1 MHPLDLVFFLLLIAW
16 PLARVLDWHRSRL
29 FAMGFVLLVVLGLPI
44 YLALSLLRWPVVPAL
59 VMLIAWEVQAVSVM
73 VGDEPPPPGTRRAR
87 YLPFAVALALVA
99 LVAALP
105 GWLLPRTPLFVPSGS
120 FLAGVVDVTWADSS
134 RTDAGGAPYLFP
146 VRLWFPA
153 EPAPKPR
160 RTMRHRAMQAFES
173 DLAMR
178 LPGQRGPWVV
188 RGLTRA
194 PIRLHADMRLA
205 TRQRDYPVVIL
216 SHGVPGSPA
225 LLATLATELASH
237 GYVVAS
243 PEHLGA
249 SLGSVLPG
257 DQYVPPLQ
265 DAFDD
270 AAPESW
276 PAQVRADVQATQ
288 RLLQSF
294 HALDSAGR
302 FTGRLR
308 VQEVAWIAEGVSAR
322 AGPARDETPQSGMV
336 VALLAGELLSLDA
349 GIALPS
355 LVMTGAVGGHSPA
368 DSATTAVE
376 IPGALVADFSDL
388 GWWSPPLL
396 RRAGLGG
403 NLHPRV
409 VQDVVHRLTVSF
421 LGAWTRHEPANLGGL
436 VDSLPAARLAGL
448 QPAG

>member
-1 MHPLDLVFFLLLIAW
+1 MHPLDLALFLLLLAW
-16 PLARVLDWHRSRL
+16 PLARVLGWHRSRL
-29 FAMGFVLLVVLGLPI
+29 FAMGFALTVVLGLSI
-44 YLALSLLRWPVVPAL
+44 YLALRLLRWPVVPAL
-59 VMLIAWEVQAVSVM
+59 LMLIVWEVQAVSVM
-73 VGDEPPPPGTRRAR
+73 VGDVPPPKRTRRAR
-87 YLPFAVALALVA
+87 YLPFAAALVSVA
-99 LVAALP
+99 LVATLP
-105 GWLLPRTPLFVPSGS
+105 AWLLPRTPLFVPSGS
-120 FLAGVVDVTWADSS
+120 FLAGVVDGTWPDSS
-134 RTDAGGAPYLFP
+134 RTDAGGAPYLLP

-160 RTMRHRAMQAFES
+160 RAERHRAMTAFES
-173 DLAMR
+173 DLAMV
-178 LPGQRGPWVV
+178 LPGQQGPWIV

-194 PIRLHADMRLA
+194 PLRIYADMRLS

-225 LLATLATELASH
+225 LWATLAAELTSH

-257 DQYVPPLQ
+257 DQYVPPVQ

-270 AAPESW
+270 AAPEAW
-276 PAQVRADVQATQ
+276 PALVRADVQATH
-288 RLLQSF
+288 RLLESL
-294 HALDSAGR
+294 HAGDSAGR

-308 VQEVAWIAEGVSAR
+308 VQEVAWIAEGASA
-322 AGPARDETPQSGMV
+322 AGGPAWNETMRFGAV
-336 VALLAGELLSLDA
+336 VALLAGELSSPAA
-349 GIALPS
+349 GIAPPS
-355 LVMTGAVGGHSPA
+355 LVMIGAVGGHVIT
-368 DSATTAVE
+368 DSATTVVE

-409 VQDVVHRLTVSF
+409 VQDAVHRLTVSF
-421 LGAWTRHEPANLGGL
+421 LGAWMRHEPADLRGL
-436 VDSLPAARLAGL
+436 ADSLPGVRVASA